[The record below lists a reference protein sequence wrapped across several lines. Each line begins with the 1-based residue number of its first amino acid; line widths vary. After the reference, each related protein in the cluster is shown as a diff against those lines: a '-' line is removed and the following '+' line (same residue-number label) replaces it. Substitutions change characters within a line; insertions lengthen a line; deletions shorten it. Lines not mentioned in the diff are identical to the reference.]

1 MTLRPIGKWMMVSGL
16 ATVVLTFW
24 GTAHFVFPFYAHT
37 YPFAWY
43 GLIVFLDGLLWWR
56 WGDGLILARPREF
69 VTLLFWSAVFWF
81 FFEIWNLRLQNWYYV
96 GVPAQELWS
105 HVEAYLDYAT
115 VLPGLFLVYRLFC
128 RMKIPRQVK
137 SRLALGNR
145 AHKAFPWIGLVMLAL
160 PLTWPDYF
168 FPLVWGALVFL
179 LEPVCA
185 KWGGRSLLKE
195 AEKGE
200 WTTVV
205 RLLLAGIF
213 CGGYWELCNY
223 LSLEKWVYTVPLFSE
238 GKLFEMPYL
247 GFLGF
252 PPFCVECYVMI
263 NAVYL
268 LRGGRHWDP
277 EVAESPKAA
286 RRLHKIVYL
295 FMMVLGLLLS
305 EWSYAKLKTHTID
318 SRSESI
324 QEILEDI
331 SPVEANA
338 LSQEGWRYPP
348 EILQDWNEAK
358 TAIKHPFRDRIRRRL
373 ELVSLVNMGS
383 SNARLLESAGIH
395 SVQDLRK
402 QKPEELFPTL
412 VRMNQTF
419 RLRKTPLV
427 KRRVLGWIGAAKRQ
441 SAFF

>member
-1 MTLRPIGKWMMVSGL
+1 
-16 ATVVLTFW
+16 
-24 GTAHFVFPFYAHT
+24 
-37 YPFAWY
+37 
-43 GLIVFLDGLLWWR
+43 
-56 WGDGLILARPREF
+56 
-69 VTLLFWSAVFWF
+69 
-81 FFEIWNLRLQNWYYV
+81 
-96 GVPAQELWS
+96 
-105 HVEAYLDYAT
+105 
-115 VLPGLFLVYRLFC
+115 
-128 RMKIPRQVK
+128 
-137 SRLALGNR
+137 
-145 AHKAFPWIGLVMLAL
+145 
-160 PLTWPDYF
+160 
-168 FPLVWGALVFL
+168 
-179 LEPVCA
+179 
-185 KWGGRSLLKE
+185 
-195 AEKGE
+195 
-200 WTTVV
+200 
-205 RLLLAGIF
+205 
-213 CGGYWELCNY
+213 
-223 LSLEKWVYTVPLFSE
+223 
-238 GKLFEMPYL
+238 
-247 GFLGF
+247 
-252 PPFCVECYVMI
+252 
-263 NAVYL
+263 
-268 LRGGRHWDP
+268 
-277 EVAESPKAA
+277 
-286 RRLHKIVYL
+286 
-295 FMMVLGLLLS
+295 MMVLGLLLS

-338 LSQEGWRYPP
+338 LSQEGWRYPS